1 MKQYLRERER
11 DAKTSTGAGVLLSV
25 GVHLLILLCCAFT
38 GMKYL
43 YPPPPEE
50 TFLIDFEQ
58 EEEIEIRR
66 ELQGRQ
72 PQAEEIDLSKPVELV
87 QRSESPHKSDKPA
100 KTAQAKPDSHGDVET
115 PAPKEDINK
124 NALFPGMSK
133 KDSSNAPHSA
143 SDPSAGFKAG
153 HPKGNTSNGKADGVP
168 NARLKGRNV
177 LGALPKPDYTVQ
189 DEGTVVV
196 EIWVNKSGN
205 VTKAVAGAQGTTVSN
220 PTLWAAAR
228 VAAMKTHFNQSV
240 DAPELQQGT
249 ITYIFKLK

>member
-11 DAKTSTGAGVLLSV
+11 DAKTSTGAGVLLTV

-205 VTKAVAGAQGTTVSN
+205 VTKALAGAQGTT
-220 PTLWAAAR
+220 R

>member
-1 MKQYLRERER
+1 
-11 DAKTSTGAGVLLSV
+11 
-25 GVHLLILLCCAFT
+25 
-38 GMKYL
+38 
-43 YPPPPEE
+43 
-50 TFLIDFEQ
+50 
-58 EEEIEIRR
+58 
-66 ELQGRQ
+66 
-72 PQAEEIDLSKPVELV
+72 VEV
-87 QRSESPHKSDKPA
+87 
-100 KTAQAKPDSHGDVET
+100 
-115 PAPKEDINK
+115 PAPKEPEINT

-205 VTKAVAGAQGTTVSN
+205 VTKALAGAQGTTVSN

>member
-11 DAKTSTGAGVLLSV
+11 DAKTSTGAGVLLTV

-177 LGALPKPDYTVQ
+177 LGALPK
-189 DEGTVVV
+189 
-196 EIWVNKSGN
+196 SGN
-205 VTKAVAGAQGTTVSN
+205 VTKALAGAQGTTVSN

>member
-1 MKQYLRERER
+1 
-11 DAKTSTGAGVLLSV
+11 
-25 GVHLLILLCCAFT
+25 
-38 GMKYL
+38 
-43 YPPPPEE
+43 
-50 TFLIDFEQ
+50 
-58 EEEIEIRR
+58 
-66 ELQGRQ
+66 LQGRQ

-205 VTKAVAGAQGTTVSN
+205 VTKALAGAQGTTVSN